1 MAVING
7 TSGNDSLVGSAA
19 DDVIDGLG
27 GNDTVLGLGASDT
40 LKGGEG
46 DDSLY
51 GGDGGDDLHGG
62 AGNDLLDGGTN
73 PVDQPDVA
81 FYTSAAG
88 PITANLGTGLVT
100 GEGTDT
106 LVGIEAVLGSAFND
120 TFIGSAGDDAFG
132 GMAGNDSISGGAGF
146 DTVYYGDATGA
157 VTVNLSLASAQAT
170 GADGTDT
177 LSGIEAVIGSAFND
191 TLAGNAGDNH
201 LSGRGGNDSLT
212 GGDGNDSLDGGDG
225 NDSLFGDVGNDSLLG
240 GAGNDFLV
248 GGSGNDT
255 LVGGAILDRINY
267 TDLNSTS
274 YLSATTGV
282 NVNLAT
288 GVALDGLGGTDSL
301 QDINFATGSGF
312 NDTLTGSSTFNLFE
326 QFEGAA
332 GNDTIDGGAIDV
344 ITGNNGN
351 RASYAAAPAAV
362 NVNLTTGVAQDG
374 YGTTDSLVNINQVR
388 GSAFADTL
396 TGSDA
401 TAYTEFFEGRA
412 GNDTIDG
419 KGGNDQVR
427 YDPATSAVNV
437 NLVTGI
443 AQDGQG
449 GTDSLLNIEGIRGSN
464 FNDTLT
470 GGNAANGTGTTD
482 GFEFFQGNAGSDTID
497 GGGGYDRVDYT
508 SSTAGANVTLG
519 GTSNGTAQDGL
530 GGVDT
535 LINIEAVRGS
545 DFNDTLTGS
554 DSGVFESFE
563 GRAGNDT
570 IDGKGGVDRADYSG
584 DWAAVNVN
592 LSTGIALDG
601 FGGTDTL
608 LNIEQVRGSAFN
620 DSITGDS
627 ADNGLFGRDGH
638 DTLRGGAGNDSLSGD
653 AGDDWHF
660 GGAGNDTINGGA
672 GYDRVSYQD
681 AAGGVVVNMA
691 TGAVSNDGDGGQDS
705 LVGIERVIG
714 SAFND
719 SIVGSGADDDFS
731 GNAGND
737 TLDGGSG
744 GFDFVWYGNA
754 PAAVQVDLQA
764 GTATGGEGNDTLIS
778 IEGIAGSNF
787 ADTLLGSTGN
797 NYFRGGGGAD
807 SIDGR
812 GGFDTIDYRDDAAG
826 VTINLA
832 TGSAVDGTGATDT
845 LVSFEE
851 ARGSH
856 FNDSITGSTNLYFER
871 FEGQGGNDTIDGGTI
886 TDTLNQDN
894 GNQASYQ
901 RAGAAVTV
909 NLATGTASG
918 GAGND
923 VLININEVRGSA
935 FNDTLIGSQRADN
948 VTELFEGGAGDDS
961 INGGGGFDI
970 VRFDGATG
978 GVTASLATGSATGA
992 GIGTDTFTNVEGL
1005 YGSSFN
1011 DSLVG
1016 GLAANGTIWT
1026 DGLTE
1031 IFRGGAGNDT
1041 IDGGQG
1047 YDRAD
1052 YTNATTG
1059 VVVTLNDTA
1068 DGSASDGLGGTD
1080 VLRNIE
1086 GVRGS
1091 VFNDTLTGSSTAA
1104 FESFEGREG
1113 NDSINGNGGIDR
1125 ADYLRSKAGVSVDLS
1140 ANTASNDGY
1149 GGVDTLLNIEWVR
1162 GSRDFNDTIVGSVAD
1177 NRLEG
1182 MGGNDSLAGLGGND
1196 SLFGGDGDDSLI
1208 GNDGNDSLDGGAGN
1222 DTLDGGT
1229 DNDSL
1234 LGGDGADSLLGG
1246 DGNDFIMGGSG
1257 ADTMAG
1263 GSGDD
1268 YYIVWNSGDSSNDHV
1283 NDSGGYDVVSY
1294 NFDGAVAPV
1303 SFTLTVA
1310 SGTQTD
1316 PGGGVDTFVGIEE
1329 SQVHGG
1335 NSGDTFVGDSAR
1347 NWLQGNGGNDTLTG
1361 GGGND
1366 TFGYR
1371 LDAGGPFPIGIDLIT
1386 DAQVGDNLSF
1396 SKSGGF
1402 SLGSTILSGDDAS
1415 MLTSGQIM
1423 VGTPSG
1429 GVTNLYIGTD
1439 STPGKDIITIQ
1450 LQGTFS
1456 ASSLSVRND
1465 SFGGWLDIVS
1475 TGAGSATAG
1484 PDTLTGTTG
1493 PDSIDGLGGNDSI
1506 SGLDGND
1513 TLIGGDGHDT
1523 LRGGA
1528 GNDSLSG
1535 DAGDDWHFGGAGND
1549 TINGG
1554 AGYDRVSYQD
1564 AAGGVVV
1571 NMATGAVSNDGDGGQ
1586 DSLVGIE
1593 RVIGSAF
1600 NDSIVGSGA
1609 DDDFSGNAGND
1620 TLDGGSGGFDFVWYG
1635 NAPAAVQV
1643 DLQAGT
1649 ATGGEGNDTLISIE
1663 GIAGSNFADTLLG
1676 STGNNYF
1683 RGGGGADSID
1693 GRGGFDTID
1702 YRDDAAGVTIN
1713 LATGSA
1719 VDGTGATDTLVS
1731 FEEARGSHFND
1742 SITGSTNL
1750 YFERFEGQGG
1760 NDTIDGGTITDT
1772 LNQDNGNQASYQR
1785 AGAAV
1790 TVNLATGTASGG
1802 AGNDVLININEVRGS
1817 AFNDTLIGSQRADNV
1832 TELFEGGA
1840 GDDSINGGGGFDI
1853 VRFDGATG
1861 GVTASLATG
1870 SATGAGIG
1878 TDTFTNVEGLFG
1890 SSFNDSLVGGLAAN
1904 GTIWTDGLTEIFRG
1918 GAGNDTIDG
1927 GQGYDRADYTNAT
1940 TGVVVTLNDTADG
1953 SASDGLG
1960 GTDVLRNIEGVR
1972 GSVFNDTLTGSSTAA
1987 FESFEGREGNDSI
2000 NGNGGIDRADY
2011 LRSKA
2016 GVSVDLSANT
2026 ASNDGY
2032 GGVDTLLNIEWVRG
2046 SRDFNDTIVGSVADN
2061 RLEGMGGNDS
2071 ISGLGGNDTLLGGAG
2086 NDTLIGGDGFD
2097 TADYSGAGTPVSVIL
2112 YGNQVFGVDSGNDS
2126 VAGIEHIIGTAGAD
2140 LMYGDDGANRFEGGL
2155 GEDTLDG
2162 GGGEDTLIGGEGA
2175 DLLNGLAGADS
2186 LDGGNGNDSLY
2197 GWADN
2202 DSLIGAEG
2210 DDRLYGGAG
2219 ADSLDGGTGADQLEG
2234 DDGNDTLVGGVG
2246 ADTLRGWNDNDS
2258 LDGGDDG
2265 DALFGGAGADTLLGA
2280 GGDDQIEGDD
2290 GNDSLA
2296 GGTGA
2301 DTLRGWNDND
2311 TLDGGEGNDALYGG
2325 AGLDSMLGGLGNDV
2339 LEGDDGADTL
2349 AGGDG
2354 ADTLRG
2360 WNDNDNLDGGEGN
2373 DLLVGWSGND
2383 SMSGGAGDDQLF
2395 GDDGADT
2402 LDGGAGGD
2410 VLQGGL
2416 GNDLYRFAAD
2426 FGFDGV
2432 RDYDYIAG
2440 NNDTFHFS
2448 SHNIGDLSFARV
2460 GDALKVTHT
2469 ANSANTLY
2477 VNDWYQAGSA
2487 GAFKIETWTMANGS
2501 SFTAAQIEALVTP

>member
-1005 YGSSFN
+1005 
-1011 DSLVG
+1011 
-1016 GLAANGTIWT
+1016 
-1026 DGLTE
+1026 
-1031 IFRGGAGNDT
+1031 
-1041 IDGGQG
+1041 
-1047 YDRAD
+1047 
-1052 YTNATTG
+1052 
-1059 VVVTLNDTA
+1059 
-1068 DGSASDGLGGTD
+1068 
-1080 VLRNIE
+1080 
-1086 GVRGS
+1086 
-1091 VFNDTLTGSSTAA
+1091 
-1104 FESFEGREG
+1104 
-1113 NDSINGNGGIDR
+1113 
-1125 ADYLRSKAGVSVDLS
+1125 
-1140 ANTASNDGY
+1140 
-1149 GGVDTLLNIEWVR
+1149 
-1162 GSRDFNDTIVGSVAD
+1162 
-1177 NRLEG
+1177 
-1182 MGGNDSLAGLGGND
+1182 
-1196 SLFGGDGDDSLI
+1196 
-1208 GNDGNDSLDGGAGN
+1208 
-1222 DTLDGGT
+1222 
-1229 DNDSL
+1229 
-1234 LGGDGADSLLGG
+1234 
-1246 DGNDFIMGGSG
+1246 
-1257 ADTMAG
+1257 
-1263 GSGDD
+1263 
-1268 YYIVWNSGDSSNDHV
+1268 
-1283 NDSGGYDVVSY
+1283 
-1294 NFDGAVAPV
+1294 
-1303 SFTLTVA
+1303 
-1310 SGTQTD
+1310 
-1316 PGGGVDTFVGIEE
+1316 
-1329 SQVHGG
+1329 
-1335 NSGDTFVGDSAR
+1335 
-1347 NWLQGNGGNDTLTG
+1347 
-1361 GGGND
+1361 
-1366 TFGYR
+1366 
-1371 LDAGGPFPIGIDLIT
+1371 
-1386 DAQVGDNLSF
+1386 
-1396 SKSGGF
+1396 
-1402 SLGSTILSGDDAS
+1402 
-1415 MLTSGQIM
+1415 
-1423 VGTPSG
+1423 
-1429 GVTNLYIGTD
+1429 
-1439 STPGKDIITIQ
+1439 
-1450 LQGTFS
+1450 
-1456 ASSLSVRND
+1456 
-1465 SFGGWLDIVS
+1465 
-1475 TGAGSATAG
+1475 
-1484 PDTLTGTTG
+1484 
-1493 PDSIDGLGGNDSI
+1493 
-1506 SGLDGND
+1506 
-1513 TLIGGDGHDT
+1513 
-1523 LRGGA
+1523 
-1528 GNDSLSG
+1528 
-1535 DAGDDWHFGGAGND
+1535 
-1549 TINGG
+1549 
-1554 AGYDRVSYQD
+1554 
-1564 AAGGVVV
+1564 
-1571 NMATGAVSNDGDGGQ
+1571 
-1586 DSLVGIE
+1586 
-1593 RVIGSAF
+1593 
-1600 NDSIVGSGA
+1600 
-1609 DDDFSGNAGND
+1609 
-1620 TLDGGSGGFDFVWYG
+1620 
-1635 NAPAAVQV
+1635 
-1643 DLQAGT
+1643 
-1649 ATGGEGNDTLISIE
+1649 
-1663 GIAGSNFADTLLG
+1663 
-1676 STGNNYF
+1676 
-1683 RGGGGADSID
+1683 
-1693 GRGGFDTID
+1693 
-1702 YRDDAAGVTIN
+1702 
-1713 LATGSA
+1713 
-1719 VDGTGATDTLVS
+1719 
-1731 FEEARGSHFND
+1731 
-1742 SITGSTNL
+1742 
-1750 YFERFEGQGG
+1750 
-1760 NDTIDGGTITDT
+1760 
-1772 LNQDNGNQASYQR
+1772 
-1785 AGAAV
+1785 
-1790 TVNLATGTASGG
+1790 
-1802 AGNDVLININEVRGS
+1802 
-1817 AFNDTLIGSQRADNV
+1817 
-1832 TELFEGGA
+1832 
-1840 GDDSINGGGGFDI
+1840 
-1853 VRFDGATG
+1853 
-1861 GVTASLATG
+1861 
-1870 SATGAGIG
+1870 
-1878 TDTFTNVEGLFG
+1878 FG

-2373 DLLVGWSGND
+2373 DS
-2383 SMSGGAGDDQLF
+2383 
-2395 GDDGADT
+2395 
-2402 LDGGAGGD
+2402 AGG
-2410 VLQGGL
+2410 LERQ
-2416 GNDLYRFAAD
+2416 RQHE
-2426 FGFDGV
+2426 
-2432 RDYDYIAG
+2432 R
-2440 NNDTFHFS
+2440 
-2448 SHNIGDLSFARV
+2448 RRR
-2460 GDALKVTHT
+2460 
-2469 ANSANTLY
+2469 
-2477 VNDWYQAGSA
+2477 
-2487 GAFKIETWTMANGS
+2487 
-2501 SFTAAQIEALVTP
+2501 